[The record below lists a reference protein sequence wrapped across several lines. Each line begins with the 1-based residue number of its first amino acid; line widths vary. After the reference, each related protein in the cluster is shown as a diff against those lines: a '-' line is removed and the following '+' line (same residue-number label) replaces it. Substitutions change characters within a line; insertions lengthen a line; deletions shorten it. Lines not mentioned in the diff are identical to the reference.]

1 MKKQTLF
8 YPLAIAV
15 TLLSAQHISAQTTSI
30 PDPKFEQELI
40 NLGIDSDGIIN
51 GQIATADAEAITE
64 LVIAPQPE
72 VYPDDYINNITGIEA
87 FINLEKLT
95 IGSTLI
101 ESLNVS
107 TMPGLKHL
115 DCNGN
120 MLTQLDVSENPLLE
134 YLYISSAGDVY
145 PLNDFSEIDLSHNPN
160 IKYLLADGGLN
171 YINLKNGNNNP
182 DMQIIIGYPFP
193 VEQTLSVCIEID
205 DEDLAQAG
213 QYPYSEWNVHGYSM
227 TYSYTELCT
236 MGVKNNSTLKAEI
249 YPNPATDVL
258 HLGMGNTVADNV
270 KLLDVSGRL
279 VREFNTPHDN
289 TINVSGLDK
298 GVYMVVVAFGNTSVT
313 KKVMV
318 K

>member
-1 MKKQTLF
+1 MKKPTLF

-15 TLLSAQHISAQTTSI
+15 ILLSAQHISAQTTSI

-40 NLGIDSDGIIN
+40 NLGIDSDGVIN

-87 FINLEKLT
+87 FINLEKLV

-107 TMPGLKHL
+107 TMPGLKYL

-120 MLTQLDVSENPLLE
+120 MLTQLDVSANPLLE
-134 YLYISSAGDVY
+134 YLYISSGGDVY
-145 PLNDFSEIDLSHNPN
+145 PFNSFTEIDLSNNPN
-160 IKYLLADGGLN
+160 IKYLYADGGLN

-182 DMQIIIGYPFP
+182 DMQIIVGYPFP
-193 VEQTLSVCIEID
+193 VEGTLSVCIEID
-205 DEDLAQAG
+205 DEDVAQAG
-213 QYPYSEWNVHGYSM
+213 QYPYSEWNVYGYSM
-227 TYSYTELCT
+227 TYSYTESCT
-236 MGVKNNSTLKAEI
+236 MGVKTNTKLHAEL

-258 HLGMGNTVADNV
+258 HISLGNTAADNV

-279 VREFNTPHDN
+279 VREFSNPQDN

-298 GVYMVVVAFGNTSVT
+298 GVYMVVIASGNSAVT
-313 KKVMV
+313 KKVV
-318 K
+318 VE